1 MRYVSSP
8 IVTYLDIQPI
18 ATLELWR
25 SRCIAIGIGIG
36 IGIGDQIRYAQT
48 FILASTH
55 DS

>member
-36 IGIGDQIRYAQT
+36 IGDRIRYAQT

>member
-36 IGIGDQIRYAQT
+36 DQIRYAQT